1 MVLLQQIQFIIRL
14 FALKFQLLYLD
25 LSLVQ
30 LDDLGIATV
39 LRLFEERF

>member
-14 FALKFQLLYLD
+14 LALKFQLLYLD